1 MKLNREII
9 TVILFF
15 LLLTFCTSAL
25 LNTVNVSRRMSQ
37 ITEEA
42 ISMTDGGKPDKNNL
56 ALLDAKINELSDG
69 WMKYEPIVSTYSR
82 HDELERVSSAVKKL
96 RPLYDSGQY
105 DELYLTLHETDDAL
119 DHLRK
124 TELPTIA
131 NIL

>member
-1 MKLNREII
+1 MKLNSEII

-56 ALLDAKINELSDG
+56 ALLDAKITELSDS

>member
-69 WMKYEPIVSTYSR
+69 WMKYDS
-82 HDELERVSSAVKKL
+82 DELQ
-96 RPLYDSGQY
+96 DSIWEYMQS
-105 DELYLTLHETDDAL
+105 
-119 DHLRK
+119 
-124 TELPTIA
+124 
-131 NIL
+131 